1 MGLASP
7 ISPTGDIEGD
17 IAGDIAVDIAGDI
30 AGEGECTPSP
40 MHCTRSAII
49 LCSSSSVL
57 LSASATMHNLHAQ
70 PSRTTFMH
78 NLHAQPSRLALR
90 VAFVACP
97 VEDPTRRPSGQHRR
111 LHNRRATTRDAAHD
125 ITASTDHCA
134 RETCREVAGEAV
146 EALRP

>member
-17 IAGDIAVDIAGDI
+17 IAGDIAVDIAVDIAGDI

-70 PSRTTFMH
+70 PSCTTFTHNLRDSPCASRLSHAPLKTRHGARQASTAGCITAVQRRAMPRTT
-78 NLHAQPSRLALR
+78 SRRRLITAHGKLAAKLR
-90 VAFVACP
+90 
-97 VEDPTRRPSGQHRR
+97 ERPSK
-111 LHNRRATTRDAAHD
+111 
-125 ITASTDHCA
+125 
-134 RETCREVAGEAV
+134 
-146 EALRP
+146 P